1 MKSATPPTP
10 LADSVLDC
18 PDADCGFSTNDRI
31 EFCPRCGKA
40 LQGNLERIRY
50 GSLMVAMGGILTL
63 MMAFVILGLVALA
76 IAAFGGF
83 LPSSTRVSSQSGLF
97 LTLCVA
103 VVWCF
108 SLLGAGVAFFNA
120 GRYQQATGERDKRM
134 IKIAIWLIFG
144 GIGFMGIAQVLIG
157 D

>member
-1 MKSATPPTP
+1 
-10 LADSVLDC
+10 
-18 PDADCGFSTNDRI
+18 
-31 EFCPRCGKA
+31 
-40 LQGNLERIRY
+40 
-50 GSLMVAMGGILTL
+50 MVAMGGILTL
-63 MMAFVILGLVALA
+63 MTTFVILGLVGLA

-83 LPSSTRVSSQSGLF
+83 LPSPTRLNDPSAFF

-103 VVWCF
+103 AIWC
-108 SLLGAGVAFFNA
+108 SSILGAGVAFFNA

-144 GIGFMGIAQVLIG
+144 GLGFMGIAVAFIG